1 MLKDMPVPPAHAVRV
16 LTTIAADDLAV
27 MRWTLKT
34 VQANIQRRM
43 KSRLFR
49 STELQ
54 EQAVKFERTIT
65 HFDQGYLET
74 EDVVVLLTAFY
85 ALEENYPASGRVS
98 APPQSKFKII
108 LEKAR
113 RLPYLEPV
121 EA

>member
-1 MLKDMPVPPAHAVRV
+1 MLKAMPVPPAHAVRV

-85 ALEENYPASGRVS
+85 ALEVLASLR
-98 APPQSKFKII
+98 
-108 LEKAR
+108 
-113 RLPYLEPV
+113 
-121 EA
+121 